1 VKKLLFFALAFVF
14 LATAA
19 QGKTLKMALDADP
32 ESMDPHVQLSGGMLQ
47 YTHMCF
53 DPLIRWTKDMKFE
66 PRLASKWE
74 RIDPLTVRF
83 HLRQGVKFHSGNDF
97 TAADV
102 AWTMDRL
109 KKSEDFKGL
118 FTSFAEP
125 KIIDDYTIDI
135 VTTEPYPLVEAMATY
150 IFPLDSKFYTGT
162 DDKGLPKDAI
172 VKTEYSFANQ
182 NESGTG
188 PFFVESRE
196 HGVKMVYKRFADY
209 WDKDSKGNVSEI
221 ILTPIKENA
230 TRTAALL
237 SGGVDFIAPVPPQDM
252 ERLESNKDVNLV
264 TMAGSRVI
272 TFQLNQKRKPEFADL
287 KVRQA
292 VIAAIDNAGIVAK
305 LMKGTA
311 TAAQQQAP
319 EGFDGYVADLAPRFD
334 LEKAKQLM
342 KEAGYENGFEAT
354 MIAPNN
360 RYVNDEKIA
369 EAVVSMLSK
378 IGIKVS
384 LKTMPK
390 AQYWDEFDAQ
400 VADIQMIGWHP
411 DTEDSANYSEYL
423 LMCPNKDTGK
433 GQYNSGNYCNPK
445 LDELVNQANVET
457 DKAKRI
463 ALLQEVER
471 IAYDDAA
478 YVPLHWQN
486 LSWAAKKNVD
496 IEPVVNIMDFPYLGD
511 LVVE

>member
-1 VKKLLFFALAFVF
+1 
-14 LATAA
+14 
-19 QGKTLKMALDADP
+19 
-32 ESMDPHVQLSGGMLQ
+32 
-47 YTHMCF
+47 
-53 DPLIRWTKDMKFE
+53 MKFE
-66 PRLASKWE
+66 PRLAVKWE

-83 HLRQGVKFHSGNDF
+83 HLRKDVKFHSGNPM

-102 AWTMDRL
+102 AWTLARL
-109 KKSEDFKGL
+109 KKSEEFRGL
-118 FTSFAEP
+118 FTVFTTP
-125 KIIDDYTIDI
+125 KIIDDHTIDI
-135 VTTEPYPLVEAMATY
+135 VTTEPYPLLENMATY
-150 IFPLDSKFYTGT
+150 IFVMDSKFYSGT
-162 DDKGLPKDAI
+162 DAKGKPKDAI
-172 VKTEYSFANQ
+172 VKTEYSFANE

-188 PFFVESRE
+188 PYMVTSRE

-209 WDKDSKGNVSEI
+209 WDKDSKGNVDEI
-221 ILTPIKENA
+221 VLTPIKENA

-237 SGGVDFIAPVPPQDM
+237 SGGVDFIAPVPPQDY
-252 ERLESNKDVNLV
+252 ERLRKNTDVNMV
-264 TMAGSRVI
+264 TMTGSRVI
-272 TFQLNQKRKPEFADL
+272 TFQLNQKKKPEFANL

-311 TAAQQQAP
+311 TAAHQQAP
-319 EGFDGYVADLAPRFD
+319 EGFDGYVADLKPRFD
-334 LEKAKQLM
+334 LKKARELM
-342 KEAGYENGFEAT
+342 KEAGYEKGFSCT

-400 VADIQMIGWHP
+400 VADIQMMGWHP

-423 LMCPNKDTGK
+423 LMCPNKETGK
-433 GQYNSGNYCNPK
+433 GQYNSGNYCNAR
-445 LDELVNQANVET
+445 LDELVNKANVET
-457 DKAKRI
+457 DKEKRR
-463 ALLQEVER
+463 AMLQEVER
-471 IAYDDAA
+471 IAYEDAA
-478 YVPLHWQN
+478 YVPLHWQD
-486 LSWAAKKNVD
+486 LSWATRKNVN
-496 IEPVVNIMDFPYLGD
+496 IEPVINIMDFPYLGD

>member
-1 VKKLLFFALAFVF
+1 MKKLLFFALAFIF
-14 LATAA
+14 LATSA

-47 YTHMCF
+47 YTHLCF

-66 PRLASKWE
+66 PRLATKWE
-74 RIDPLTVRF
+74 RIDDLTVRF
-83 HLRQGVKFHSGNDF
+83 YLREGVKFHSGNTF

-135 VTTEPYPLVEAMATY
+135 ITTEPYPLVENMATY

-162 DDKGLPKDAI
+162 DEKGLPKDAI

-182 NESGTG
+182 NQSGSG
-188 PFFVESRE
+188 PFYVESRE
-196 HGVKMVYKRFADY
+196 QGVKMVYKRFADY

-237 SGGVDFIAPVPPQDM
+237 SGGVDFIAPVPPQDFN
-252 ERLESNKDVNLV
+252 RLSTNKDINLV
-264 TMAGSRVI
+264 SMAGSRII
-272 TFQLNQKRKPEFADL
+272 TFQLNQKRKPEFANL

-292 VIAAIDNAGIVAK
+292 IIAAIDNAGIVAK

-311 TAAQQQAP
+311 TAAQQQGP
-319 EGFDGYVADLAPRFD
+319 EGFDGYVEDLTPRFD
-334 LEKAKQLM
+334 LAKAKQLM
-342 KEAGYENGFEAT
+342 KEAGFEKGFEAT

-378 IGIKVS
+378 IGIKIS

-400 VADIQMIGWHP
+400 VADIQMVGWHS

-433 GQYNSGNYCNPK
+433 GQYNSGNYCNAK
-445 LDELVNQANVET
+445 LDELVNQANVEN
-457 DKAKRI
+457 DRVKRR
-463 ALLQEVER
+463 ALLQEVEK
-471 IAYDDAA
+471 IAYEDAA

-486 LSWAAKKNVD
+486 LSWAAKKGVN

>member
-1 VKKLLFFALAFVF
+1 MKKLLFFALALVF

-19 QGKTLKMALDADP
+19 QAKTLRMALDADP

-47 YTHMCF
+47 YSHLVF

-66 PRLASKWE
+66 PRLAVKWE

-83 HLRQGVKFHSGNDF
+83 HLRKDVKFHSGNPM

-102 AWTMDRL
+102 AWTLARL
-109 KKSEDFKGL
+109 KKSEEFRGL
-118 FTSFAEP
+118 FTVFTTP
-125 KIIDDYTIDI
+125 KIIDDHTIDI
-135 VTTEPYPLVEAMATY
+135 VTTEPYPLLENMATY
-150 IFPLDSKFYTGT
+150 IFVMDSKFYSGT
-162 DDKGLPKDAI
+162 DAKGKPKDAI
-172 VKTEYSFANQ
+172 VKTEYSFANE

-188 PFFVESRE
+188 PYMVTSRE

-209 WDKDSKGNVSEI
+209 WDKDSKGNVDEI
-221 ILTPIKENA
+221 VLTPIKENA

-237 SGGVDFIAPVPPQDM
+237 SGGVDFIAPVPPQDY
-252 ERLESNKDVNLV
+252 ERLRKNTDVNMV
-264 TMAGSRVI
+264 TMTGSRVI
-272 TFQLNQKRKPEFADL
+272 TFQLNQKKKPEFANL

-311 TAAQQQAP
+311 TAAHQQAP
-319 EGFDGYVADLAPRFD
+319 EGFDGYVADLKSRFD
-334 LEKAKQLM
+334 LKKARELM
-342 KEAGYENGFEAT
+342 KEAGYEKGFSCT

-400 VADIQMIGWHP
+400 VADIQMMGWHP

-423 LMCPNKDTGK
+423 LMCPNKETGK
-433 GQYNSGNYCNPK
+433 GQYNSGNYCNAR
-445 LDELVNQANVET
+445 LDELVNKANVET
-457 DKAKRI
+457 DKEKRR
-463 ALLQEVER
+463 AMLQEVER
-471 IAYDDAA
+471 IAYEDAA
-478 YVPLHWQN
+478 YVPLHWQD
-486 LSWAAKKNVD
+486 LSWATRKNVN
-496 IEPVVNIMDFPYLGD
+496 IEPVINIMDFPYLGD

>member
-1 VKKLLFFALAFVF
+1 MKKLFFFALALVF

-19 QGKTLKMALDADP
+19 QAKTLRMALDADP

-47 YTHMCF
+47 YSHLVF

-66 PRLASKWE
+66 PRLAVKWE

-83 HLRQGVKFHSGNDF
+83 HLRKDVKFHSGNPM

-102 AWTMDRL
+102 AWTLARL
-109 KKSEDFKGL
+109 KKSEEFRGL
-118 FTSFAEP
+118 FTVFTTP
-125 KIIDDYTIDI
+125 KIIDDHTIDI
-135 VTTEPYPLVEAMATY
+135 VTTEPYPLLENMATY
-150 IFPLDSKFYTGT
+150 IFVMDSKFYSGT
-162 DDKGLPKDAI
+162 DAKGKPKDAI
-172 VKTEYSFANQ
+172 VKTEYSFANE

-188 PFFVESRE
+188 PYMVTSRE

-209 WDKDSKGNVSEI
+209 WDKDSKGNVDEI
-221 ILTPIKENA
+221 VLTPIKENA

-237 SGGVDFIAPVPPQDM
+237 SGGVDFIAPVPPQDY
-252 ERLESNKDVNLV
+252 ERLRKNTDVNMV
-264 TMAGSRVI
+264 TMTGSRVI
-272 TFQLNQKRKPEFADL
+272 TFQLNQKKKPEFANL

-311 TAAQQQAP
+311 TAAHQQAP
-319 EGFDGYVADLAPRFD
+319 EGFDGYVADLKPRFD
-334 LEKAKQLM
+334 LKKARELM
-342 KEAGYENGFEAT
+342 KEAGYEKGFSCT

-400 VADIQMIGWHP
+400 VADIQMMGWHP

-423 LMCPNKDTGK
+423 LMCPNKETGK
-433 GQYNSGNYCNPK
+433 GQYNSGNYCNAR
-445 LDELVNQANVET
+445 LDELVNKANVET
-457 DKAKRI
+457 DKEKRR
-463 ALLQEVER
+463 AMLQEVER
-471 IAYDDAA
+471 IAYEDAA
-478 YVPLHWQN
+478 YVPLHWQD
-486 LSWAAKKNVD
+486 LSWATRKNVN
-496 IEPVVNIMDFPYLGD
+496 IEPVINIMDFPYLGD